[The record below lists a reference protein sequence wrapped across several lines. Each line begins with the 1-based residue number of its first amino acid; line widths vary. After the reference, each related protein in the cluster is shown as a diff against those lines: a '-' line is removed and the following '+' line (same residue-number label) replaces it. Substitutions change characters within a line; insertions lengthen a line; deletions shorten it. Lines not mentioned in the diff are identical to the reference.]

1 MTFRTLAYIHKLLSD
16 DMERKQCLYK
26 WTLERCE
33 EYDNDTIASLKADYE
48 EVYAALQE
56 FKTHDFR

>member
-1 MTFRTLAYIHKLLSD
+1 
-16 DMERKQCLYK
+16 MERKQCLYK